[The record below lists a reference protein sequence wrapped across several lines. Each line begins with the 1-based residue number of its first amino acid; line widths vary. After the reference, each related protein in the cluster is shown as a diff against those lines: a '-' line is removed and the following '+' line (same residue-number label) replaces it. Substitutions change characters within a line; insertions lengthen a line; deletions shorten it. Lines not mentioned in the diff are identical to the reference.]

1 MAMPETDRE
10 PELHVALEHVLVCFG
25 TREVLRDLSC
35 GFRKSRISVILGGSG
50 SGKSTLLKVI
60 AGLVRPRKGRVLVA
74 GEDLVRLPERQLY
87 EVRKRIGMMFQ
98 NGALLDSMNVF
109 DNLALPLREHRKLT
123 PEEIA
128 TEVHERLEA
137 VGLTNVDHLLPGQL
151 SGGMVKRVALARA
164 IIARPEILLCD
175 EPFSGLDPVSTKRI
189 EALLKT
195 INRRYGMTTIV
206 VSHHIPTTM
215 RMAEH
220 VLALLPDGQV
230 EGTPE
235 ELRASRDPRVVNFLN
250 EDAGDTPGLA
260 DEVEVLPTAGTATRR
275 MG

>member
-10 PELHVALEHVLVCFG
+10 TELHVALEHVLVCFG
-25 TREVLRDLSC
+25 AREVLRDLSC
-35 GFRKSRISVILGGSG
+35 AFRKSRISVILGGSG

-74 GEDLVRLPERQLY
+74 GQDLVRLSERHLY

-109 DNLALPLREHRKLT
+109 DNLALPLREHTKLS
-123 PEEIA
+123 PEEMA
-128 TEVHERLEA
+128 AEVHERLEA

-189 EALLKT
+189 ETLLKT

-220 VLALLPDGQV
+220 VLALLPEGTV

-250 EDAGDTPGLA
+250 EDAGDTPDLV

-275 MG
+275 IG